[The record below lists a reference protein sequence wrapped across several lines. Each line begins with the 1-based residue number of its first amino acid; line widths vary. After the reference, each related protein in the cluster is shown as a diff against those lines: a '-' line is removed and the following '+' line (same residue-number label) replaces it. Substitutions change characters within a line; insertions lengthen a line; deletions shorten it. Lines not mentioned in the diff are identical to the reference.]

1 MRRQIKDRKSRAR
14 PSRWRALLL
23 TGVLLPL
30 CLVLFA
36 STLGGRYGAF
46 HELTLEL
53 LGPLQSTLTRAATG
67 ARNFWA
73 DYVDLLEVRSENRRL
88 KALLDSY
95 DEKQAKYREAYTT
108 YLHLQQELDF
118 RKDADFPPLTAR
130 VIGKDP
136 AFWFHTIIVDR
147 GENDSVVEGMVA
159 LTSQGIVGQVIHT
172 SRNYSKILLAIAPS
186 SAIDVIIQKNR
197 VRGILKGTGED
208 GYVLN
213 YVLKN
218 ADVEKGDQ
226 VVTAGIG
233 GVFAS
238 GVPVGT
244 VTAVHRKKRGMF
256 LDIEVK
262 PSVDFQ
268 RLEFLHLNLS
278 LQQSIASEKIVP

>member
-1 MRRQIKDRKSRAR
+1 MRREIKDRKSRAR

-67 ARNFWA
+67 VRNFWA

-108 YLHLQQELDF
+108 YLHLQEELDF
-118 RKDADFPPLTAR
+118 RRDADFPPLTAR

-147 GENDSVVEGMVA
+147 GENDGVVEGMVA

-244 VTAVHRKKRGMF
+244 VTAVQRKKRGMF
-256 LDIEVK
+256 LDIEVQ

-278 LQQSIASEKIVP
+278 LQQSIASEQIVP

>member
-1 MRRQIKDRKSRAR
+1 MRREIKDRKSRAR

-147 GENDSVVEGMVA
+147 GENDGVVEGMVA

-256 LDIEVK
+256 LDIEVQ

>member
-1 MRRQIKDRKSRAR
+1 MRRQIKDRKSRTR
-14 PSRWRALLL
+14 SSRWRALLL
-23 TGVLLPL
+23 TGILLPL

-36 STLGGRYGAF
+36 STFGGRYGAF

-53 LGPLQSTLTRAATG
+53 IGPLQSTLTRAATG
-67 ARNFWA
+67 ARSFWA

-95 DEKQAKYREAYTT
+95 DEEQAKYREAYTT

-147 GENDSVVEGMVA
+147 GENDGVVEGMVA

-218 ADVEKGDQ
+218 ANVEKGDQ

-244 VTAVHRKKRGMF
+244 VTAVLRKKRGMF

>member
-23 TGVLLPL
+23 TTILLPL

-53 LGPLQSTLTRAATG
+53 LGPLQSTFTRAATG

-73 DYVDLLEVRSENRRL
+73 DYVDLLDVRSENRRL

-108 YLHLQQELDF
+108 YLHLQEELDF
-118 RKDADFPPLTAR
+118 RKEADFPPLTAR

-147 GENDSVVEGMVA
+147 GENDGVVEAMVA

-218 ADVEKGDQ
+218 ANVEKGDQ

-238 GVPVGT
+238 GIPVGT

>member
-53 LGPLQSTLTRAATG
+53 LGPLQSTFTRAATG

-147 GENDSVVEGMVA
+147 GENDGVVEGMVA

-218 ADVEKGDQ
+218 ANVEKGDQ